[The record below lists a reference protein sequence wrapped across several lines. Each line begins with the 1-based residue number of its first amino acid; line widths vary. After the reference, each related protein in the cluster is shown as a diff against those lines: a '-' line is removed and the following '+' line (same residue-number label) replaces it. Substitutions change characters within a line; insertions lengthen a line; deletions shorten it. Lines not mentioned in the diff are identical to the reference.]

1 MLNRSAITIKAK
13 RPFVDWILS
22 LPESEHITQD
32 DIDEDRTVYL
42 LPDITSDGCQ
52 EELIQEFYQRL
63 FEEQLNDWYTDEQGW
78 PPNRDVKMFKHW
90 FEIEFHSIVLDLVGD
105 SLEDDEAEL

>member
-13 RPFVDWILS
+13 QPFIHWILS
-22 LPESEHITQD
+22 LPESEHITQE

-42 LPDITSDGCQ
+42 LPDITTDDYQ
-52 EELIQEFYQRL
+52 EVLIQEFYQRI
-63 FEEQLNDWYTDEQGW
+63 FEEQLSDWHTDEQGW
-78 PPNRDVKMFKHW
+78 PPNRDVKMFKQW

-105 SLEDDEAEL
+105 SLEDDESEF